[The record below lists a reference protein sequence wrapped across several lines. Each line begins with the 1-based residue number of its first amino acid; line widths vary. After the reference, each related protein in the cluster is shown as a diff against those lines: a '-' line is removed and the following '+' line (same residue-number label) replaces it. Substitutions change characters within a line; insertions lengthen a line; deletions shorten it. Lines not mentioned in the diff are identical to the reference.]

1 MIIANLLVKFGTNL
15 KIYIKLT
22 RYTKIIKQ
30 LVIYYIT
37 KLQYFVG
44 LCLTFEERKNMIP
57 IFADFLTNIMNNRLF
72 NYFGIFLTCIYIFK
86 FQILLI

>member
-1 MIIANLLVKFGTNL
+1 MIIVNLLVKFGTNL
-15 KIYIKLT
+15 KMYVELT

-30 LVIYYIT
+30 LVIYYII
-37 KLQYFVG
+37 KPQYFVG
-44 LCLTFEERKNMIP
+44 LCLTFEERKNMTP

-72 NYFGIFLTCIYIFK
+72 NYFGIFLTSIYIFK

>member
-1 MIIANLLVKFGTNL
+1 MIIVNLLVKFRINL
-15 KIYIKLT
+15 KMYIELT

-30 LVIYYIT
+30 LFIYYII

-72 NYFGIFLTCIYIFK
+72 NYFGISLTSIYIFQ
-86 FQILLI
+86 FQILSI